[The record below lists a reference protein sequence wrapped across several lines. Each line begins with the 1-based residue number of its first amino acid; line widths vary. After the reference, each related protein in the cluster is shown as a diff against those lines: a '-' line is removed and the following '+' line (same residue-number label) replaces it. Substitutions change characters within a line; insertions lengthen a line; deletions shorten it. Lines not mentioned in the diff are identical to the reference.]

1 MYIVQVESV
10 LLHLHRGV
18 HHSGEV
24 PGGDQ
29 APLQACRDTSTN
41 TRYIYTPCR

>member
-18 HHSGEV
+18 NHRGEV

-29 APLQACRDTSTN
+29 APLQAYRDISTN
-41 TRYIYTPCR
+41 TDI